1 MRQFL
6 LKFYCNYLTIRLSN
20 SVHINNTI
28 NERYNL
34 LYYLINCTFR
44 NILMLSMT
52 IVIHILEK
60 ITSKSL

>member
-6 LKFYCNYLTIRLSN
+6 LKFYFNYLTIRLSN

-34 LYYLINCTFR
+34 LYYLFNCTFR